1 MGLEKNGVPTKHYLW
16 KKSKYG
22 KDTIIAT
29 LDTGVWPESESFNDK
44 GLGPIPSRWKGAC
57 VDGSP
62 NKVKCNKKLIG
73 ARYFYMGIGICTF
86 GVGASILG
94 NEYGTAKGGSPHA
107 RIAAYKVCWQPVNN
121 IECVTSDIMAGF
133 EAAIADGVDV
143 FSVSLGGGAADYIA
157 DGLAIGAFHAVQHG
171 IPVVAAAGNSGPFV
185 STVGNTAPWILR
197 VGASTLDRE
206 FTNWV
211 SFGGKHYKG
220 KNLGGEL
227 LPNKQFYP
235 VINSTSAKLDSATV
249 ESAILCEPNS
259 IDSSKVKGK
268 IVVCLRGINP
278 RIEKGLVVQKAGGAG
293 YILANDFENKDSPLS
308 DDLNFLPASQ
318 ISYED
323 GQALFKFINTTK
335 NPYAFITS
343 TRTYF
348 GSKRAPVVAQFSS
361 IGPNS
366 VDPEIIKVTF
376 QFLDTSS
383 ASGLFILY
391 LKKCRFVQPEIIAP
405 GVSILAA
412 YSEAAT
418 PSIYANDTRRP
429 MPMYARIRTSM
440 ATPHISGIVGLLKTL
455 HPDWSTA
462 AIRSA
467 IMTTAITTDNTKKP
481 ISKSSGETATPLDY
495 GSGHVR
501 PNKAAN
507 PGLVYDLAEDD
518 YLNFLC
524 AKGQSLLNLNYPSI
538 AVPKLKGSV
547 NITREVKN
555 VGKPGTYTVKVTA
568 PAGVSV
574 IVEPTSLKF
583 DKAGEVKKF
592 SVSLNAVGK
601 LSPDKYVFG
610 SLVWS
615 DGKHI

>member
-1 MGLEKNGVPTKHYLW
+1 MQC
-16 KKSKYG
+16 S
-22 KDTIIAT
+22 
-29 LDTGVWPESESFNDK
+29 
-44 GLGPIPSRWKGAC
+44 
-57 VDGSP
+57 
-62 NKVKCNKKLIG
+62 
-73 ARYFYMGIGICTF
+73 
-86 GVGASILG
+86 
-94 NEYGTAKGGSPHA
+94 
-107 RIAAYKVCWQPVNN
+107 
-121 IECVTSDIMAGF
+121 
-133 EAAIADGVDV
+133 
-143 FSVSLGGGAADYIA
+143 
-157 DGLAIGAFHAVQHG
+157 
-171 IPVVAAAGNSGPFV
+171 
-185 STVGNTAPWILR
+185 
-197 VGASTLDRE
+197 
-206 FTNWV
+206 
-211 SFGGKHYKG
+211 
-220 KNLGGEL
+220 
-227 LPNKQFYP
+227 
-235 VINSTSAKLDSATV
+235 
-249 ESAILCEPNS
+249 ILCEPNS

-335 NPYAFITS
+335 NPYAFITI

-366 VDPEIIKVTF
+366 VDPEIIKP
-376 QFLDTSS
+376 D
-383 ASGLFILY
+383 
-391 LKKCRFVQPEIIAP
+391 IIAP

-418 PSIYANDTRRP
+418 PSIYANDTRRVKFNFLSG
-429 MPMYARIRTSM
+429 TSM

-524 AKGQSLLNLNYPSI
+524 AKGYTEDKLKAIAKKSYKCPKSASRLNLNYPSI

-592 SVSLNAVGK
+592 SASLNAVGK

-615 DGKHI
+615 DGKHIVRSPIAVTGA